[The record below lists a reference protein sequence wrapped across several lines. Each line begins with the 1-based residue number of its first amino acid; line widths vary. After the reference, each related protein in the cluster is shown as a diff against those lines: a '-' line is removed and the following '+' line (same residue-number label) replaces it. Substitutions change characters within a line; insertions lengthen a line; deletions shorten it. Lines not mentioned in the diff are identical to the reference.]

1 MLVQKVC
8 PICGQEQLMGYTA
21 RPCFLKVKRDTIA
34 NKDIYELI
42 SEDTEPT
49 RIQYDII
56 KCANCGQKVKKDQ
69 LIVNTVKCTKCGTI
83 VSAGYVNEQGVCY
96 TCLASEQ
103 MPNIA
108 NASKEDLLM
117 MLIKN
122 KIDNAQ
128 VQEVQANPVE
138 QKTADNT
145 EVTAETTEEKSE
157 ETEETPK
164 PHKRATRKKK
174 TEEVQAEVLPP
185 MEEPTPEEFINEQEY
200 AEGVPS
206 EG

>member
-8 PICGQEQLMGYTA
+8 PNCGQEQLMGYTA
-21 RPCFLKVKRDTIA
+21 RPCFLKVKRDTIV

-42 SEDTEPT
+42 SEDTEPA

-69 LIVNTVKCTKCGTI
+69 LIVNTVKCNKCGTI
-83 VSAGYVNEQGVCY
+83 VSAGYVNEQGICY

-103 MPNIA
+103 IPNIA

-122 KIDNAQ
+122 KTSNTP
-128 VQEVQANPVE
+128 VQEVQTNPVE
-138 QKTADNT
+138 QTKQAADNT
-145 EVTAETTEEKSE
+145 ETTEEKSE
-157 ETEETPK
+157 EAEETQK
-164 PHKRATRKKK
+164 PRKRATRKKK
-174 TEEVQAEVLPP
+174 TEEAQVEVPP
-185 MEEPTPEEFINEQEY
+185 TEEPTPEEFINEQEY
-200 AEGVPS
+200 AEGAPL
-206 EG
+206 EE